1 MMNVFFAKKT
11 PLPIAWWRQS
21 RVVFTAGDQGF
32 LVLRPNKIPAA
43 PSSNKASDDDSGT

>member
-1 MMNVFFAKKT
+1 MNVFFAKKT
-11 PLPIAWWRQS
+11 PPTNRLVAAKQGC
-21 RVVFTAGDQGF
+21 FTAGDQAF